1 MSSSERMPTNIR
13 PLLIL
18 EALGVSSSPMTP
30 TEIGRAIGLPKQ
42 TVHRVCATLVDQGFL
57 IYEDSGKRLRAARRS
72 RTIGAG
78 LMYSSHLHVIRRRIL
93 ENVARQVGE
102 TVNFAVPEVSGM
114 SYLDR
119 VETDWAFR
127 VQLPIGTN
135 VPFHCT
141 ASGKTYLASLSA
153 NDRAKLIPMLTL
165 EAHTSNTFTSP
176 SALLQELDS
185 ISKQGYALDN
195 EEFLDDMLAIAVPVR
210 ETSGRFVAAIAFH
223 GPSIRLDR
231 EKLVA
236 SKPVLLEAARQLQA
250 VLFED

>member
-1 MSSSERMPTNIR
+1 MSSSQRMPTNIR

-18 EALGVSSSPMTP
+18 EALGESSSPMTP

-93 ENVARQVGE
+93 ESVARQVGE

-153 NDRAKLIPMLTL
+153 NDRAKLIPTLNL

-210 ETSGRFVAAIAFH
+210 QASGRFVAAIAFH

-250 VLFED
+250 VLFKD